1 MKINLEDALEEN
13 HEIITIQSQ
22 SSASRVNSHRK
33 IESLGEKDI
42 NFIIKTL
49 ESRRS
54 ELLLKFFF
62 ALVVFE
68 YNYKLS
74 SLQGELITEILIWVI
89 FIPMITVLMYK
100 FFVYF
105 ILNDIIYA
113 KAALIVF
120 QAHSY
125 CSFILKADTL
135 MQIFFYWFLS
145 GLAFAVITPIY
156 LIKFSHFCTRLAK

>member
-1 MKINLEDALEEN
+1 
-13 HEIITIQSQ
+13 
-22 SSASRVNSHRK
+22 
-33 IESLGEKDI
+33 LGENDI

-62 ALVVFE
+62 ALVVYQ
-68 YNYKLS
+68 YNYKFS
-74 SLQGELITEILIWVI
+74 SLEGELITDIIIWLI
-89 FIPMITVLMYK
+89 FMPMITVLMYK
-100 FFVYF
+100 FIVYF

-125 CSFILKADTL
+125 CSFILKADTVL
-135 MQIFFYWFLS
+135 EIFFYWFLS

-156 LIKFSHFCTRLAK
+156 LIKISHFCSRIAKE